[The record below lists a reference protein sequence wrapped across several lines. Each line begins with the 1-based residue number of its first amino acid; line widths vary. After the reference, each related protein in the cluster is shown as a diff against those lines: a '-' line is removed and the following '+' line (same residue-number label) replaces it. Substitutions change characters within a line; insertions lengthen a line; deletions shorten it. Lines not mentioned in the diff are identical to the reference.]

1 MQDQLEKVFDRRIPF
16 LSDPEFKLIEAVD
29 MRNDDV
35 AYRGYAIIDSEGKV
49 ILKKKNDYWGRQF
62 DQTVEDIKE
71 VLKK

>member
-49 ILKKKNDYWGRQF
+49 ILKKKNDYWGQQF